1 MLATAVAVVTCH
13 GTVRACNLLQLSAV
27 CAHVPFCHA
36 ADLLDSVRSQLDID
50 EVRATEVQ
58 RLLGL
63 VASAMRQQA
72 GGRDRHTTAHKGS
85 TDDSAAL
92 SSKRRRGKH
101 LRKAVQGISLPC
113 GCDFWEEKKVKACV
127 LCAGPL
133 AVSKSWTAN
142 LELPLS
148 MLGVVLPRDFSR
160 CGQHVCRA
168 LPQPPDP
175 KATPCCVAV
184 RLMQSSTWRVLG
196 V

>member
-1 MLATAVAVVTCH
+1 MQQPWLCNKAACNTTALMLATAVAVVACH
-13 GTVRACNLLQLSAV
+13 GTVCVCSLLHLSAV
-27 CAHVPFCHA
+27 CTHVPSCHA

-72 GGRDRHTTAHKGS
+72 GGRDRHTTARRGS

-92 SSKRRRGKH
+92 SSKRRRGK
-101 LRKAVQGISLPC
+101 RVRMTVQGISLPC
-113 GCDFWEEKKVKACV
+113 ACAFLEKKVNCKACV

-160 CGQHVCRA
+160 CAQHDF
-168 LPQPPDP
+168 LSPIHQLH
-175 KATPCCVAV
+175 CVV
-184 RLMQSSTWRVLG
+184 
-196 V
+196 